1 MPSRRYSLLSYIIQ
15 KHNRKFRF
23 LTFFTFLLNCFR
35 WFAACLVAFLQTQC
49 PRPHICLGLAFRP
62 SSFAVSAFLCK
73 NEKRKSFSNH
83 SLNRLRLLEQ
93 IYLGKEFYRT
103 KIVYFRIKCRS
114 VVCRNEKLSFRGKI
128 GTFILFSTI

>member
-1 MPSRRYSLLSYIIQ
+1 MSSRRYLFFPYVVY
-15 KHNRKFRF
+15 KHNRKYRF

-49 PRPHICLGLAFRP
+49 PRSHICLGIAFRP

-73 NEKRKSFSNH
+73 KEKRKSFNNH
-83 SLNRLRLLEQ
+83 SWNRLRLLEQ

-103 KIVYFRIKCRS
+103 KYVYFRIQFRF
-114 VVCRNEKLSFRGKI
+114 VVRRDEKLS
-128 GTFILFSTI
+128 